1 MTQTRCDF
9 TLRYSNAVRRL
20 AGKAMLLL
28 LAYLGLG
35 FVLLMGGFIAKVVG
49 IWASILWGI
58 IVILC
63 IVLYAR
69 RRRESSV

>member
-1 MTQTRCDF
+1 
-9 TLRYSNAVRRL
+9 
-20 AGKAMLLL
+20 MLLL

-49 IWASILWGI
+49 IWASIIWGI
-58 IVILC
+58 VVILC

-69 RRRESSV
+69 SRRDSGV